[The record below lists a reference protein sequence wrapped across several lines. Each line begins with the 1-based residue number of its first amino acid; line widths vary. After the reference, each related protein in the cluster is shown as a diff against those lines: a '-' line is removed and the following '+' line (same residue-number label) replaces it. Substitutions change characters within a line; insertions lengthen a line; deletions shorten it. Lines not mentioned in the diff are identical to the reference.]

1 MEYLYVCYLCEAGL
15 NNIFISL
22 LFASNGS
29 EAAVRHVYI
38 PFIFLIQ
45 VWHESEEYLYGS
57 EVVLQNIYMS
67 FIFLIGVWGGSE
79 EYLYLCYFPQMGLRR
94 LWRLFSSLLFTLY
107 RSEAGLRNIYI
118 TFIHLKSVWD
128 MSQEYLYPLYSPQM
142 CPTRV
147 WVIFI
152 SLLLTSYG
160 PEARLTNI
168 CVHFVIIWPLNRSN
182 RQLSSALLHTH
193 RQTSKFLIPAS
204 DLFEGNIRDTIIP
217 HTCLKPV
224 SIFLTLVSDLDEVN
238 KRDINIPHTCLR
250 PTWGKWNRYRYSSD
264 LPQTRISPITEIYI
278 FLTPASDSY

>member
-57 EVVLQNIYMS
+57 EVVLQNIYMP

-107 RSEAGLRNIYI
+107 RSEAGLRNIYMSCI
-118 TFIHLKSVWD
+118 CLIWVWGRCEEYWYLFYISDMHLRQSE
-128 MSQEYLYPLYSPQM
+128 EYLYVSHVPHTGLR
-142 CPTRV
+142 RV
-147 WVIFI
+147 WRIFI
-152 SLLLTSYG
+152 FLLFT
-160 PEARLTNI
+160 
-168 CVHFVIIWPLNRSN
+168 
-182 RQLSSALLHTH
+182 
-193 RQTSKFLIPAS
+193 
-204 DLFEGNIRDTIIP
+204 
-217 HTCLKPV
+217 
-224 SIFLTLVSDLDEVN
+224 
-238 KRDINIPHTCLR
+238 
-250 PTWGKWNRYRYSSD
+250 
-264 LPQTRISPITEIYI
+264 
-278 FLTPASDSY
+278 